1 MMVWSNKH
9 LNNGSFF
16 FFLFFEMVKGKKKK
30 MEKKVGNGLAG
41 VTGFLLFCH
50 SVCCV
55 VYWIL
60 YSVICNLYSDQKDGA
75 DRCSWAK

>member
-16 FFLFFEMVKGKKKK
+16 FFEMVKGKKKK

-41 VTGFLLFCH
+41 VTGFLLFCY

-55 VYWIL
+55 VFWIL
-60 YSVICNLYSDQKDGA
+60 
-75 DRCSWAK
+75 